1 LISVECIFLLVPL
14 LLAAITAV
22 HGSPGADS
30 RPSEAILVEGTVVE
44 LRHVEADAEA
54 ADQVRR
60 VLPRAV
66 QAAARWGSLP
76 PSVRL
81 TIHATHAELEAA
93 TGRAGIPW
101 MRAWA
106 RTGTVDLQSPRTWS
120 RGHASD
126 DAMTRILAHELT
138 HCVQFQ
144 AVGKDRRAREIPLW
158 FQEGMAS
165 VAAGEHH
172 ALVHAEAVSSPEQL
186 LRSDPKLV
194 YGTAD
199 RAFRDLLLHFGER
212 SVRVLL
218 ARLGEGHAF
227 PVAFHEATGVTL
239 AEFEGDLVRRLSAV
253 AVNG

>member
-1 LISVECIFLLVPL
+1 LKPSLLL
-14 LLAAITAV
+14 SLLAAIACGHVPPGPVTRSPAAIQVDGTSVEVRHADEDAAV
-22 HGSPGADS
+22 
-30 RPSEAILVEGTVVE
+30 
-44 LRHVEADAEA
+44 

-60 VLPRAV
+60 VVPRAV
-66 QAAARWGSLP
+66 RASAQWGSLP
-76 PSVRL
+76 ASVTV
-81 TIHATHAELEAA
+81 TIHATHADLEAA
-93 TGRAGIPW
+93 TGRTGNAW

-106 RTGTVDLQSPRTWS
+106 RIGAVDLQSPTTWS

-126 DAMTRILAHELT
+126 DALTQILAHELT
-138 HCVQFQ
+138 HCVLFQ
-144 AVGKDRRAREIPLW
+144 AVGRDGRAGEIPMW

-172 ALVHAEAVSSPEQL
+172 TLAHADAVSSPAPL

-199 RAFRDLLLHFGER
+199 RAFRDLVLRFGEPR
-212 SVRVLL
+212 VRLLL

-227 PVAFHEATGVTL
+227 SAAFRDAMGMTL
-239 AEFEGDLVRRLSAV
+239 AEFEGDLSRRLSAV